1 MIRALLLVLAG
12 AAIAFVGSVCGIGG
26 GLFAVPLLHY
36 GFRLDL
42 RAAVATSLCL
52 VGANAFASTVT
63 ESLHDGSALLWD
75 VVLPLAAGALAG
87 AQFGYLASRRLSER
101 FVKGLFAGVIAIA
114 SWRMLGSG
122 DAGVQP
128 GEFHSVYTIGR
139 AASVAAIGLLAGTA
153 SPLLGI
159 GGGMIVVPGLL
170 LSMPEIGGLGAR
182 AAALAVA
189 CVTSAR
195 SIHLYAKE
203 RQVDLSVAP
212 WFVVGGLA
220 GAVGGVQAVH
230 APGIAAMGRQF
241 LGALLVLTALR
252 FAIDASRRSVQS
264 VEPGPSSPA

>member
-1 MIRALLLVLAG
+1 MIRAPLLVLAG

-36 GFRLDL
+36 GCALSL

-52 VGANAFASTVT
+52 VGANALASTAA
-63 ESLHDGSALLWD
+63 ESLHEGSALLWD
-75 VVLPLAAGALAG
+75 VLLPLAAGALAG

-101 FVKGLFAGVIAIA
+101 FVKGLFAAVMAMA

-128 GEFHSVYTIGR
+128 DEFHSVYTFWR
-139 AASVAAIGLLAGTA
+139 AASVAAIGLLAGAA

-170 LSMPEIGGLGAR
+170 LTMPEIGGLGAR
-182 AAALAVA
+182 AAALGVA

-212 WFVVGGLA
+212 WFVGGGLA
-220 GAVGGVQAVH
+220 GAVAGVQAVH
-230 APGIAAMGRQF
+230 SPGIAAMGRQF
-241 LGALLVLTALR
+241 LGGLLVLTAVR
-252 FAIDASRRSVQS
+252 FAVDASRGRGRGA
-264 VEPGPSSPA
+264 EPGASSSA